1 MAEKKIVADGTFER
15 KDLCP
20 SVYKK
25 GKTDSLSVC
34 WLKHDDFGYLF
45 ASKYVNTALDI
56 SVTYREALIFNMTE
70 DTRQHVVKLLDE
82 KDVTWYFY
90 TLSGLRI
97 LMSVKKVSHLEDR
110 RKFASWFDK
119 NLAVSLSK
127 DTCKSCSLASF
138 VENTRDIYELK
149 DVVTG
154 NEENIVLAKQ
164 KKILAEKKAKEAN
177 PMKAHAHEQEQGKI
191 SEVVSYTKNESVSS
205 NLPASQKEV
214 RKFDGMLGS
223 VRVVMRENKPWFVA
237 KDVAACIE
245 YDPSSMNKMCNL
257 CRDKDKAVV
266 SIADLRVSED
276 SSETLQMFSKT
287 TPTVTLISESGLYR
301 ILAKCSLPK
310 CEPFESWIFDTVL
323 PSIEAS
329 NTTIEKSQH
338 ETHII
343 HNQNSYQSPDI
354 GIGSQTFCGV
364 RGYEKEGVAYL
375 HIEDVARGLGFTQSQ
390 VKNGKEYT
398 SIRWERIDAF
408 LADFG
413 FPPQVGESGNPH
425 DYYIPENLFYRLCM
439 KAKNEV
445 AEAFQAK
452 VADDIIPSIR
462 KTGSYSV
469 SNKTNAKALPHDY
482 LSALKALVESE
493 EQRLETQKALSAEQD
508 AHNETR
514 LALTAETEK
523 NEALVQ
529 QNNYMA
535 KVENS
540 ALATASRLSNDNK
553 RLSHDIYLNEMYV
566 TQAMSD
572 GTNYHVERNRMF
584 RSVYEFVTQSTTS
597 ARIFK
602 QDVFKN
608 TYIRNSLLTKIDN
621 EMLDV
626 FVKYISRAVANGISE
641 SFIKDVFKIVRKSWD
656 KKEIPNMGK
665 RSPDEVRIVLNA
677 IYEYVQEQ
685 KDSVVTSNFKDIW
698 APPKYS
704 LVIWSQWF
712 RSYFKSLSN
721 CRELHDYLNTQTL
734 NALRV
739 KEEGYDMPRFVMDEC
754 AKNFGFFV
762 TMQ

>member
-25 GKTDSLSVC
+25 GKTESLSVY

-90 TLSGLRI
+90 TLSGLHL
-97 LMSVKKVSHLEDR
+97 LMSVKKVSRLEDR

-127 DTCKSCSLASF
+127 DTCKNCFLAPF
-138 VENTRDIYELK
+138 VENTRDIYDLK
-149 DVVTG
+149 EVVTG

-164 KKILAEKKAKEAN
+164 KKMLAEKKAKEASV
-177 PMKAHAHEQEQGKI
+177 MKVNTQEQSTI
-191 SEVVSYTKNESVSS
+191 AEVVSETKNESVSS
-205 NLPASQKEV
+205 NLPAAQKEV

-245 YDPSSMNKMCNL
+245 YDLSNVSKMCKL
-257 CRDKDKAVV
+257 CRERDVAIVNGKEY
-266 SIADLRVSED
+266 SYDLYEYSEGRGN
-276 SSETLQMFSKT
+276 
-287 TPTVTLISESGLYR
+287 PNVCVISESGLYR

-310 CEPFESWIFDTVL
+310 CEPFESWVFDEVL
-323 PSIEAS
+323 PSIR
-329 NTTIEKSQH
+329 Q
-338 ETHII
+338 
-343 HNQNSYQSPDI
+343 
-354 GIGSQTFCGV
+354 
-364 RGYEKEGVAYL
+364 
-375 HIEDVARGLGFTQSQ
+375 
-390 VKNGKEYT
+390 
-398 SIRWERIDAF
+398 
-408 LADFG
+408 
-413 FPPQVGESGNPH
+413 
-425 DYYIPENLFYRLCM
+425 
-439 KAKNEV
+439 
-445 AEAFQAK
+445 
-452 VADDIIPSIR
+452 
-462 KTGSYSV
+462 TGSYSV
-469 SNKTNAKALPHDY
+469 TTPALPDFTNPAEAARAWATEY
-482 LSALKALVESE
+482 
-493 EQRLETQKALSAEQD
+493 EQRVTAQKALSAEQD

-685 KDSVVTSNFKDIW
+685 KDGVVTSNFKDIW

-712 RSYFKSLSN
+712 RYYFKSLSN

-762 TMQ
+762 TMP

>member
-1 MAEKKIVADGTFER
+1 MADKKIVADGTFER

-25 GKTDSLSVC
+25 GKTESLSVY

-90 TLSGLRI
+90 TLSGLHL
-97 LMSVKKVSHLEDR
+97 LMSVKKVSRLEDR

-127 DTCKSCSLASF
+127 DTCKSCSLAPF
-138 VENTRDIYELK
+138 VENTRDIYDLK
-149 DVVTG
+149 DLVTG
-154 NEENIVLAKQ
+154 NKENIVLAKQ
-164 KKILAEKKAKEAN
+164 KKMLAEKKAKEAN
-177 PMKAHAHEQEQGKI
+177 PMKAQVNEQEQSKI
-191 SEVVSYTKNESVSS
+191 AEVVETKNESVSS
-205 NLPASQKEV
+205 NLTAAQKEV
-214 RKFDGMLGS
+214 RKFEGMFGS
-223 VRVVMRENKPWFVA
+223 IRVVMRENKPWFVA
-237 KDVAACIE
+237 KDVAVCIE
-245 YDPSSMNKMCNL
+245 HSNVTKMCDI
-257 CRDKDKAVV
+257 CRAKDVDTINGKEFPN
-266 SIADLRVSED
+266 DLLEYSEGRGN
-276 SSETLQMFSKT
+276 
-287 TPTVTLISESGLYR
+287 PNVCVISESGLYR
-301 ILAKCSLPK
+301 ILAKSSLPK
-310 CEPFESWIFDTVL
+310 CEPFESWVFDEVL
-323 PSIEAS
+323 PSIR
-329 NTTIEKSQH
+329 Q
-338 ETHII
+338 
-343 HNQNSYQSPDI
+343 
-354 GIGSQTFCGV
+354 
-364 RGYEKEGVAYL
+364 
-375 HIEDVARGLGFTQSQ
+375 
-390 VKNGKEYT
+390 
-398 SIRWERIDAF
+398 
-408 LADFG
+408 
-413 FPPQVGESGNPH
+413 
-425 DYYIPENLFYRLCM
+425 
-439 KAKNEV
+439 
-445 AEAFQAK
+445 
-452 VADDIIPSIR
+452 
-462 KTGSYSV
+462 TGSYIV
-469 SNKTNAKALPHDY
+469 NNKTNAKALPHDY

-608 TYIRNSLLTKIDN
+608 TYVRNSLLTKIDN

-685 KDSVVTSNFKDIW
+685 KDGVVTSNFKDIW

-712 RSYFKSLSN
+712 RYYFKSLSN

-762 TMQ
+762 TMP

>member
-25 GKTDSLSVC
+25 GKTESMSVY

-90 TLSGLRI
+90 TLSGLHI
-97 LMSVKKVSHLEDR
+97 LMSVKKVSRLEDR

-119 NLAVSLSK
+119 NLSVPLSK
-127 DTCKSCSLASF
+127 DTCKNCFLAPF
-138 VENTRDIYELK
+138 VENTRDIYDLK

-154 NEENIVLAKQ
+154 NEENIVLVKQ
-164 KKILAEKKAKEAN
+164 KKMLAEKKAKEAN
-177 PMKAHAHEQEQGKI
+177 PMKAQVNEQEQSKI
-191 SEVVSYTKNESVSS
+191 AEVVSETKNESVSS
-205 NLPASQKEV
+205 NLPAAQKEV

-245 YDPSSMNKMCNL
+245 YDLSNVSKMCKL
-257 CRDKDKAVV
+257 CRERDVCVESASKFD
-266 SIADLRVSED
+266 SYDLYESGNSRI
-276 SSETLQMFSKT
+276 
-287 TPTVTLISESGLYR
+287 TLISESGLYR

-310 CEPFESWIFDTVL
+310 CEPFESWVFGTVL

-343 HNQNSYQSPDI
+343 HNQNSYPSPDI

-375 HIEDVARGLGFTQSQ
+375 HIEDVARGLGFAYKAASGNE
-390 VKNGKEYT
+390 VVRWNRVEEYL
-398 SIRWERIDAF
+398 IG
-408 LADFG
+408 FG
-413 FPPQVGESGNPH
+413 FVATSGDGANQH
-425 DYYIPENLFYRLCM
+425 DYYIPENIFYRLCM

-685 KDSVVTSNFKDIW
+685 KDGVVTSNFKDIW

-712 RSYFKSLSN
+712 RYYFKSLSN

-762 TMQ
+762 TMP

>member
-1 MAEKKIVADGTFER
+1 MSVFCGSFALGDLRMAEKKIVADGTFER

-25 GKTDSLSVC
+25 GKTESLSVY

-90 TLSGLRI
+90 TLSGLHI
-97 LMSVKKVSHLEDR
+97 LMSVKKVSRLEDR

-127 DTCKSCSLASF
+127 DTCKSCSLAPF
-138 VENTRDIYELK
+138 VENTRDIYDLK
-149 DVVTG
+149 DLVTG
-154 NEENIVLAKQ
+154 KEENIVLAKQ
-164 KKILAEKKAKEAN
+164 KKMLEEKKAKEAN
-177 PMKAHAHEQEQGKI
+177 PMKAQVNEQEQ
-191 SEVVSYTKNESVSS
+191 SNLAEVVSETKNESVSS
-205 NLPASQKEV
+205 NLTAAQKEV
-214 RKFDGMLGS
+214 RKFEGMFGS

-245 YDPSSMNKMCNL
+245 HSNVTKMCDI
-257 CRDKDKAVV
+257 CRAKDVDTINGKEFPN
-266 SIADLRVSED
+266 DLLEYSEGRGN
-276 SSETLQMFSKT
+276 
-287 TPTVTLISESGLYR
+287 PNVCVISESGLYR
-301 ILAKCSLPK
+301 ILAKSSLPK
-310 CEPFESWIFDTVL
+310 CEPFESWVFDEVL
-323 PSIEAS
+323 PSIR
-329 NTTIEKSQH
+329 Q
-338 ETHII
+338 
-343 HNQNSYQSPDI
+343 
-354 GIGSQTFCGV
+354 
-364 RGYEKEGVAYL
+364 
-375 HIEDVARGLGFTQSQ
+375 
-390 VKNGKEYT
+390 
-398 SIRWERIDAF
+398 
-408 LADFG
+408 
-413 FPPQVGESGNPH
+413 
-425 DYYIPENLFYRLCM
+425 
-439 KAKNEV
+439 
-445 AEAFQAK
+445 
-452 VADDIIPSIR
+452 
-462 KTGSYSV
+462 TGSYSV

-685 KDSVVTSNFKDIW
+685 KDGVVTSNFKDIW

-712 RSYFKSLSN
+712 RYYFKSLSN

-762 TMQ
+762 TMP

>member
-25 GKTDSLSVC
+25 GKTESLSVY

-90 TLSGLRI
+90 TLSGLHI
-97 LMSVKKVSHLEDR
+97 LMSVKKVSRLEDR

-127 DTCKSCSLASF
+127 GTCKSCSLAPF
-138 VENTRDIYELK
+138 VENTRDIYDLK
-149 DVVTG
+149 DLVTG
-154 NEENIVLAKQ
+154 NKENIVLAKQ
-164 KKILAEKKAKEAN
+164 KKMLEEKKAKEAN
-177 PMKAHAHEQEQGKI
+177 TMKAQVNEQEQ
-191 SEVVSYTKNESVSS
+191 SNLAEVVSETKNESVSS
-205 NLPASQKEV
+205 NLTAAQKEF

-237 KDVAACIE
+237 KDVAGCIE
-245 YDPSSMNKMCNL
+245 HSNVTKMCEL
-257 CRDKDKAVV
+257 CRDKDKATITNSDEIGVINE
-266 SIADLRVSED
+266 SLR
-276 SSETLQMFSKT
+276 TQQMFSKNA
-287 TPTVTLISESGLYR
+287 PHITLISESGLYR

-310 CEPFESWIFDTVL
+310 CEPFESWVFDEVL
-323 PSIEAS
+323 PSIR
-329 NTTIEKSQH
+329 Q
-338 ETHII
+338 
-343 HNQNSYQSPDI
+343 
-354 GIGSQTFCGV
+354 
-364 RGYEKEGVAYL
+364 
-375 HIEDVARGLGFTQSQ
+375 
-390 VKNGKEYT
+390 
-398 SIRWERIDAF
+398 
-408 LADFG
+408 
-413 FPPQVGESGNPH
+413 
-425 DYYIPENLFYRLCM
+425 
-439 KAKNEV
+439 
-445 AEAFQAK
+445 
-452 VADDIIPSIR
+452 
-462 KTGSYSV
+462 TGSYSV
-469 SNKTNAKALPHDY
+469 TTPALPDFTNPAE
-482 LSALKALVESE
+482 SARAWATEY
-493 EQRLETQKALSAEQD
+493 EQRVTAQRALSAEQD

-685 KDSVVTSNFKDIW
+685 KDGVVTSNFKDIW

-712 RSYFKSLSN
+712 RYYFKSLSN

-762 TMQ
+762 TMP

>member
-25 GKTDSLSVC
+25 GKTESLSVY

-90 TLSGLRI
+90 TLSGLHI
-97 LMSVKKVSHLEDR
+97 LMSVKKVSRLEDR

-127 DTCKSCSLASF
+127 DTCKSCSLAPF
-138 VENTRDIYELK
+138 VENTRDIYDLK
-149 DVVTG
+149 DLVTG
-154 NEENIVLAKQ
+154 KEENIVLAKQ
-164 KKILAEKKAKEAN
+164 KKMLEEKKAKEAN
-177 PMKAHAHEQEQGKI
+177 PMKAQVNEQEQ
-191 SEVVSYTKNESVSS
+191 SNLAEVVETNNENVSS
-205 NLPASQKEV
+205 NLIAAQKEV
-214 RKFDGMLGS
+214 RKFEGMFGS

-237 KDVAACIE
+237 KDVAGCIE
-245 YDPSSMNKMCNL
+245 HKDVSTMCKL
-257 CRDKDKAVV
+257 CRDKDKVV
-266 SIADLRVSED
+266 VRANDLTSAELADVRNREY
-276 SSETLQMFSKT
+276 
-287 TPTVTLISESGLYR
+287 TLISESGLYR

-310 CEPFESWIFDTVL
+310 CEPFESWVFDEVL
-323 PSIEAS
+323 PSIR
-329 NTTIEKSQH
+329 Q
-338 ETHII
+338 
-343 HNQNSYQSPDI
+343 
-354 GIGSQTFCGV
+354 
-364 RGYEKEGVAYL
+364 
-375 HIEDVARGLGFTQSQ
+375 
-390 VKNGKEYT
+390 
-398 SIRWERIDAF
+398 
-408 LADFG
+408 
-413 FPPQVGESGNPH
+413 
-425 DYYIPENLFYRLCM
+425 
-439 KAKNEV
+439 
-445 AEAFQAK
+445 
-452 VADDIIPSIR
+452 
-462 KTGSYSV
+462 TGSYSV
-469 SNKTNAKALPHDY
+469 TTPALPDFTNPAE
-482 LSALKALVESE
+482 SARAWATEY
-493 EQRLETQKALSAEQD
+493 EQRVTAQRALSAEQD

-656 KKEIPNMGK
+656 KKETPNMGK

-685 KDSVVTSNFKDIW
+685 KDGVVTSNFKDIW

-712 RSYFKSLSN
+712 RYYFKSLSN

-762 TMQ
+762 TMP

>member
-1 MAEKKIVADGTFER
+1 MPVFCGSFALGDLRMAEKKIVADGTFER

-25 GKTDSLSVC
+25 GKTESMSVY

-90 TLSGLRI
+90 TLSGLHL
-97 LMSVKKVSHLEDR
+97 LMSVKKVSRLEDR

-127 DTCKSCSLASF
+127 DTCKNCFLAPF
-138 VENTRDIYELK
+138 VENTRDIYDMKE
-149 DVVTG
+149 VVTG

-164 KKILAEKKAKEAN
+164 KKMLAEKKAKEASV
-177 PMKAHAHEQEQGKI
+177 MKVNTQEQSKI
-191 SEVVSYTKNESVSS
+191 AEVVSETKNESVSS
-205 NLPASQKEV
+205 NLPTVKKDVQ
-214 RKFDGMLGS
+214 KFDGMLGS

-245 YDPSSMNKMCNL
+245 HSNVTKMCDL
-257 CRDKDKAVV
+257 CRDKDKATITN
-266 SIADLRVSED
+266 SDEIGAINDMLIPQ
-276 SSETLQMFSKT
+276 QMFSKST
-287 TPTVTLISESGLYR
+287 TNITLISESGLYR

-310 CEPFESWIFDTVL
+310 CEPFESWVFDEVL
-323 PSIEAS
+323 PSIR
-329 NTTIEKSQH
+329 Q
-338 ETHII
+338 
-343 HNQNSYQSPDI
+343 
-354 GIGSQTFCGV
+354 
-364 RGYEKEGVAYL
+364 
-375 HIEDVARGLGFTQSQ
+375 
-390 VKNGKEYT
+390 
-398 SIRWERIDAF
+398 
-408 LADFG
+408 
-413 FPPQVGESGNPH
+413 
-425 DYYIPENLFYRLCM
+425 
-439 KAKNEV
+439 
-445 AEAFQAK
+445 
-452 VADDIIPSIR
+452 
-462 KTGSYSV
+462 TGSYSV

-685 KDSVVTSNFKDIW
+685 KDGVVTSNFKDIW

-712 RSYFKSLSN
+712 RYYFKSLSN

-762 TMQ
+762 TMP

>member
-25 GKTDSLSVC
+25 GKTESLSVY

-97 LMSVKKVSHLEDR
+97 LMSVKKVSRLEDR

-138 VENTRDIYELK
+138 VENTRDIYDMKE
-149 DVVTG
+149 VVTG
-154 NEENIVLAKQ
+154 NKENIVLAKQ
-164 KKILAEKKAKEAN
+164 KKMLAEKKAKEAN
-177 PMKAHAHEQEQGKI
+177 PMKAQAHEQEQSKI
-191 SEVVSYTKNESVSS
+191 AEVVSETKNESVSS
-205 NLPASQKEV
+205 NLTAAQKEV
-214 RKFDGMLGS
+214 RKFEGMFGS

-245 YDPSSMNKMCNL
+245 HSNVTKMCDL
-257 CRDKDKAVV
+257 CRDKDKATITNSKEIGVINE
-266 SIADLRVSED
+266 SLI
-276 SSETLQMFSKT
+276 TQQMFSKN
-287 TPTVTLISESGLYR
+287 TPNITLISESGLYR

-310 CEPFESWIFDTVL
+310 CEPFESWVFDEVL
-323 PSIEAS
+323 PSIR
-329 NTTIEKSQH
+329 Q
-338 ETHII
+338 
-343 HNQNSYQSPDI
+343 
-354 GIGSQTFCGV
+354 
-364 RGYEKEGVAYL
+364 
-375 HIEDVARGLGFTQSQ
+375 
-390 VKNGKEYT
+390 
-398 SIRWERIDAF
+398 
-408 LADFG
+408 
-413 FPPQVGESGNPH
+413 
-425 DYYIPENLFYRLCM
+425 
-439 KAKNEV
+439 
-445 AEAFQAK
+445 
-452 VADDIIPSIR
+452 
-462 KTGSYSV
+462 TGSYSV
-469 SNKTNAKALPHDY
+469 TTPALPDFTNPAEAARAWATEY
-482 LSALKALVESE
+482 
-493 EQRLETQKALSAEQD
+493 EQRVTAQKALSAEQD

-514 LALTAETEK
+514 LALTAETER

-572 GTNYHVERNRMF
+572 GMNYHVERNRMF

-602 QDVFKN
+602 QDVFNN

-626 FVKYISRAVANGISE
+626 FVRYISRAVANGISE

-685 KDSVVTSNFKDIW
+685 KDGVATSNFKDRW

-712 RSYFKSLSN
+712 RSYFKSLEN

-762 TMQ
+762 TMP

>member
-1 MAEKKIVADGTFER
+1 MADKKIVADGTFER

-25 GKTDSLSVC
+25 GKTESLSVY

-90 TLSGLRI
+90 TLSGLHL
-97 LMSVKKVSHLEDR
+97 LMSVKKVSRLEDR

-127 DTCKSCSLASF
+127 DTCKSCSLAPF
-138 VENTRDIYELK
+138 VENTRDIYDLK
-149 DVVTG
+149 DLVTG
-154 NEENIVLAKQ
+154 NKENIVLAKQ
-164 KKILAEKKAKEAN
+164 KKMLAEKKAKEAN
-177 PMKAHAHEQEQGKI
+177 PMKAQAHEQEQ
-191 SEVVSYTKNESVSS
+191 SNLAEVVETKNESVSS
-205 NLPASQKEV
+205 NLTAAQKEV
-214 RKFDGMLGS
+214 RKFEGMFGS
-223 VRVVMRENKPWFVA
+223 IRVVMRENKPWFVA

-245 YDPSSMNKMCNL
+245 HSNVTKMCDI
-257 CRDKDKAVV
+257 CRAKDVDTINGKEFPN
-266 SIADLRVSED
+266 DLLEYSEGRGN
-276 SSETLQMFSKT
+276 
-287 TPTVTLISESGLYR
+287 PNVCVISESGLYR
-301 ILAKCSLPK
+301 ILAKSSLPK
-310 CEPFESWIFDTVL
+310 CEPFESWVFDEVL
-323 PSIEAS
+323 PSIR
-329 NTTIEKSQH
+329 Q
-338 ETHII
+338 
-343 HNQNSYQSPDI
+343 
-354 GIGSQTFCGV
+354 
-364 RGYEKEGVAYL
+364 
-375 HIEDVARGLGFTQSQ
+375 
-390 VKNGKEYT
+390 
-398 SIRWERIDAF
+398 
-408 LADFG
+408 
-413 FPPQVGESGNPH
+413 
-425 DYYIPENLFYRLCM
+425 
-439 KAKNEV
+439 
-445 AEAFQAK
+445 
-452 VADDIIPSIR
+452 
-462 KTGSYSV
+462 TGSYIV
-469 SNKTNAKALPHDY
+469 NNKTNAKALPHDY

-514 LALTAETEK
+514 LALTEETEK

-608 TYIRNSLLTKIDN
+608 TYVRNSLLTKIDN

-685 KDSVVTSNFKDIW
+685 KDGVVTSNFKDIW

-712 RSYFKSLSN
+712 RYYFKSLSN

-762 TMQ
+762 TMP

>member
-25 GKTDSLSVC
+25 GKTESLSVY

-70 DTRQHVVKLLDE
+70 DTRQNVVKLLDE

-90 TLSGLRI
+90 TLSGLHL
-97 LMSVKKVSHLEDR
+97 LMSVKKVSRLEDR

-127 DTCKSCSLASF
+127 DTCKNCFLAPF
-138 VENTRDIYELK
+138 VENTRDIYDLK

-154 NEENIVLAKQ
+154 NEENIVLVKQ
-164 KKILAEKKAKEAN
+164 KKMLEEKKAKEASV
-177 PMKAHAHEQEQGKI
+177 MKVNTQEQSKI
-191 SEVVSYTKNESVSS
+191 AEVVETKNESVSS
-205 NLPASQKEV
+205 NLPAAQKEV

-245 YDPSSMNKMCNL
+245 YDLSNVSKMCKL
-257 CRDKDKAVV
+257 CRERDVCVESASKFD
-266 SIADLRVSED
+266 SYDLYESGNSRI
-276 SSETLQMFSKT
+276 
-287 TPTVTLISESGLYR
+287 TLISESGLYR

-329 NTTIEKSQH
+329 KSTIEKSQN
-338 ETHII
+338 ENHII
-343 HNQNSYQSPDI
+343 QNQNSYQSPDI
-354 GIGSQTFCGV
+354 GIGSHTFCGV

-425 DYYIPENLFYRLCM
+425 DYYIPENIFYRLCM

-608 TYIRNSLLTKIDN
+608 VYIRNSLLTKIDN

-685 KDSVVTSNFKDIW
+685 KDGVVTSNFKDIW

-712 RSYFKSLSN
+712 RYYFKSLSN
-721 CRELHDYLNTQTL
+721 CMELHDYLNTQTL

-762 TMQ
+762 TMP

>member
-1 MAEKKIVADGTFER
+1 MPVFCGSFALGDLRMAEKKIVADGTFER

-25 GKTDSLSVC
+25 GKTESLSVY

-90 TLSGLRI
+90 TLSGLHL
-97 LMSVKKVSHLEDR
+97 LMSVKKVSRLEDR

-119 NLAVSLSK
+119 NLSVPLSK
-127 DTCKSCSLASF
+127 DTCKSCSLAPF
-138 VENTRDIYELK
+138 VENTRDIYDLK
-149 DVVTG
+149 DAVTG
-154 NEENIVLAKQ
+154 SKENIVLVKQ
-164 KKILAEKKAKEAN
+164 KKMLAEKKAKEAN
-177 PMKAHAHEQEQGKI
+177 PMKAQVNEQEQSKI
-191 SEVVSYTKNESVSS
+191 AEVVETKKENVSS
-205 NLPASQKEV
+205 NLPAAQKEV

-223 VRVVMRENKPWFVA
+223 VRIVMRENKPWFVA

-257 CRDKDKAVV
+257 CRDKDKVVV

-310 CEPFESWIFDTVL
+310 CEPFESWVFEEVL
-323 PSIEAS
+323 PSIR
-329 NTTIEKSQH
+329 Q
-338 ETHII
+338 
-343 HNQNSYQSPDI
+343 
-354 GIGSQTFCGV
+354 
-364 RGYEKEGVAYL
+364 
-375 HIEDVARGLGFTQSQ
+375 
-390 VKNGKEYT
+390 
-398 SIRWERIDAF
+398 
-408 LADFG
+408 
-413 FPPQVGESGNPH
+413 
-425 DYYIPENLFYRLCM
+425 
-439 KAKNEV
+439 
-445 AEAFQAK
+445 
-452 VADDIIPSIR
+452 
-462 KTGSYSV
+462 TGSYSV

-608 TYIRNSLLTKIDN
+608 VYIRNSLLTKIDN

-685 KDSVVTSNFKDIW
+685 KDGVVTSNFKDIW

-712 RSYFKSLSN
+712 RYYFKSLSN

-762 TMQ
+762 TMP

>member
-25 GKTDSLSVC
+25 GKTESLSVY

-90 TLSGLRI
+90 TLSGLHI
-97 LMSVKKVSHLEDR
+97 LMSVKKVSRLEDR

-119 NLAVSLSK
+119 NLAVYLSK
-127 DTCKSCSLASF
+127 DTCKSCSLAPF
-138 VENTRDIYELK
+138 VENTRDIYDLK
-149 DVVTG
+149 DLVTG
-154 NEENIVLAKQ
+154 KEENIVLAKQ
-164 KKILAEKKAKEAN
+164 KKMLAEKKAKEVN
-177 PMKAHAHEQEQGKI
+177 EQEQSKI
-191 SEVVSYTKNESVSS
+191 ADVVSETKNERVSS
-205 NLPASQKEV
+205 NLSIVKKDVQ
-214 RKFDGMLGS
+214 KFDGMLGS
-223 VRVVMRENKPWFVA
+223 IRVVMRENKPWFVA

-245 YDPSSMNKMCNL
+245 HSNVTKMCDI
-257 CRDKDKAVV
+257 CRAKDVDTINGKEFPN
-266 SIADLRVSED
+266 DLLEYSEGRGN
-276 SSETLQMFSKT
+276 
-287 TPTVTLISESGLYR
+287 PNVCVISEPGLYR
-301 ILAKCSLPK
+301 ILAKSYLPK
-310 CEPFESWIFDTVL
+310 CEPFESWVFDEVL
-323 PSIEAS
+323 PSIR
-329 NTTIEKSQH
+329 Q
-338 ETHII
+338 
-343 HNQNSYQSPDI
+343 
-354 GIGSQTFCGV
+354 
-364 RGYEKEGVAYL
+364 
-375 HIEDVARGLGFTQSQ
+375 
-390 VKNGKEYT
+390 
-398 SIRWERIDAF
+398 
-408 LADFG
+408 
-413 FPPQVGESGNPH
+413 
-425 DYYIPENLFYRLCM
+425 
-439 KAKNEV
+439 
-445 AEAFQAK
+445 
-452 VADDIIPSIR
+452 
-462 KTGSYSV
+462 TGSYSV
-469 SNKTNAKALPHDY
+469 SNSTNAKALPHDY

-493 EQRLETQKALSAEQD
+493 EQRLETQRALSAEQD

-712 RSYFKSLSN
+712 RYYFKSLSN

-762 TMQ
+762 TMP

>member
-25 GKTDSLSVC
+25 GKTESMSVY

-90 TLSGLRI
+90 TLSGLHL
-97 LMSVKKVSHLEDR
+97 LMSVKKVSRLEDR

-119 NLAVSLSK
+119 NLSVSLSK
-127 DTCKSCSLASF
+127 DTCKSCSLAPF
-138 VENTRDIYELK
+138 VENTRDIYDLK
-149 DVVTG
+149 DVATG
-154 NEENIVLAKQ
+154 NKENIVLAKQ
-164 KKILAEKKAKEAN
+164 KKMLEEKKAKEAN
-177 PMKAHAHEQEQGKI
+177 PMKAQVNEQEQIKI
-191 SEVVSYTKNESVSS
+191 SEVVETKNESVSS
-205 NLPASQKEV
+205 NLPAAQKEV

-245 YDPSSMNKMCNL
+245 YDISNVSKMCKL
-257 CRDKDKAVV
+257 CRERDVAIVNGKEY
-266 SIADLRVSED
+266 SYDLYEYSEGRGN
-276 SSETLQMFSKT
+276 
-287 TPTVTLISESGLYR
+287 PNVCVISESGLYR

-310 CEPFESWIFDTVL
+310 CEPFESWVFEEVL
-323 PSIEAS
+323 PSIR
-329 NTTIEKSQH
+329 Q
-338 ETHII
+338 
-343 HNQNSYQSPDI
+343 
-354 GIGSQTFCGV
+354 
-364 RGYEKEGVAYL
+364 
-375 HIEDVARGLGFTQSQ
+375 
-390 VKNGKEYT
+390 
-398 SIRWERIDAF
+398 
-408 LADFG
+408 
-413 FPPQVGESGNPH
+413 
-425 DYYIPENLFYRLCM
+425 
-439 KAKNEV
+439 
-445 AEAFQAK
+445 
-452 VADDIIPSIR
+452 
-462 KTGSYSV
+462 TGSYSV

-493 EQRLETQKALSAEQD
+493 EQRLETQKALSAEQN
-508 AHNETR
+508 AHNETL

-608 TYIRNSLLTKIDN
+608 VYIRNSLLTKIDN

-685 KDSVVTSNFKDIW
+685 KDGVVTSNFKDIW

-712 RSYFKSLSN
+712 RYYFKSLSN

-762 TMQ
+762 TMP

>member
-25 GKTDSLSVC
+25 GKTESMSVY

-90 TLSGLRI
+90 TLSGLHL
-97 LMSVKKVSHLEDR
+97 LMSVKKVSRLEDR

-127 DTCKSCSLASF
+127 DTCKNCFLAPF
-138 VENTRDIYELK
+138 VENTRDIYDMKE
-149 DVVTG
+149 VVTG

-164 KKILAEKKAKEAN
+164 KKMLAEKKAKEASV
-177 PMKAHAHEQEQGKI
+177 MKVNTQEQSKI
-191 SEVVSYTKNESVSS
+191 AEVVSETKNESVSS
-205 NLPASQKEV
+205 NLPTVKKDVQ
-214 RKFDGMLGS
+214 KFDGMLGS

-245 YDPSSMNKMCNL
+245 HSNVTKMCDL
-257 CRDKDKAVV
+257 CRDKDKATITN
-266 SIADLRVSED
+266 SDEIGAINDMLIPQ
-276 SSETLQMFSKT
+276 QMFSKST
-287 TPTVTLISESGLYR
+287 TNITLISESGLYR

-310 CEPFESWIFDTVL
+310 CEPFESWVFDEVL
-323 PSIEAS
+323 PSIR
-329 NTTIEKSQH
+329 Q
-338 ETHII
+338 
-343 HNQNSYQSPDI
+343 
-354 GIGSQTFCGV
+354 
-364 RGYEKEGVAYL
+364 
-375 HIEDVARGLGFTQSQ
+375 
-390 VKNGKEYT
+390 
-398 SIRWERIDAF
+398 
-408 LADFG
+408 
-413 FPPQVGESGNPH
+413 
-425 DYYIPENLFYRLCM
+425 
-439 KAKNEV
+439 
-445 AEAFQAK
+445 
-452 VADDIIPSIR
+452 
-462 KTGSYSV
+462 TGSYSV

-608 TYIRNSLLTKIDN
+608 VYIRNSLLTKIDN

-685 KDSVVTSNFKDIW
+685 KDGVVTSNFKDIW

-712 RSYFKSLSN
+712 RYYFKSLSN

-762 TMQ
+762 TMP

>member
-25 GKTDSLSVC
+25 GKTESLSVY

-90 TLSGLRI
+90 TLSGLHI
-97 LMSVKKVSHLEDR
+97 LMSVKKVSRLEDR

-127 DTCKSCSLASF
+127 DTCKSCSLAPF
-138 VENTRDIYELK
+138 VENTRDIYDLK
-149 DVVTG
+149 EVVTG
-154 NEENIVLAKQ
+154 KEENIVLAKQ
-164 KKILAEKKAKEAN
+164 KKMLAEKKAKEAN
-177 PMKAHAHEQEQGKI
+177 PMKAQAHEQEQSKI
-191 SEVVSYTKNESVSS
+191 AEVVSETKNESVSS
-205 NLPASQKEV
+205 NLTAAQKEV
-214 RKFDGMLGS
+214 RKFEGMFGS

-245 YDPSSMNKMCNL
+245 HSNVTKMCDI
-257 CRDKDKAVV
+257 CRAKDVDTINGKEFPN
-266 SIADLRVSED
+266 DLLEYSEGRGN
-276 SSETLQMFSKT
+276 
-287 TPTVTLISESGLYR
+287 PNVCVISESGLYR
-301 ILAKCSLPK
+301 ILAKSSLPK
-310 CEPFESWIFDTVL
+310 CEPFESWVFDEVL
-323 PSIEAS
+323 PSIR
-329 NTTIEKSQH
+329 Q
-338 ETHII
+338 
-343 HNQNSYQSPDI
+343 
-354 GIGSQTFCGV
+354 
-364 RGYEKEGVAYL
+364 
-375 HIEDVARGLGFTQSQ
+375 
-390 VKNGKEYT
+390 
-398 SIRWERIDAF
+398 
-408 LADFG
+408 
-413 FPPQVGESGNPH
+413 
-425 DYYIPENLFYRLCM
+425 
-439 KAKNEV
+439 
-445 AEAFQAK
+445 
-452 VADDIIPSIR
+452 
-462 KTGSYSV
+462 TGSYSV

-566 TQAMSD
+566 MQAMSD

-685 KDSVVTSNFKDIW
+685 KDGVVTSNFKDIW

-712 RSYFKSLSN
+712 RYYFKSLSN

-762 TMQ
+762 TMP

>member
-25 GKTDSLSVC
+25 GKTESLSVY

-97 LMSVKKVSHLEDR
+97 LMSVKKVSRLEDR

-119 NLAVSLSK
+119 NIAVSLSK
-127 DTCKSCSLASF
+127 DTCKNCFLAPF
-138 VENTRDIYELK
+138 VENTRDIYDLK

-154 NEENIVLAKQ
+154 NEENIVLVKQ
-164 KKILAEKKAKEAN
+164 KKMLAEKKAKEASV
-177 PMKAHAHEQEQGKI
+177 MKVNTQEQSKI
-191 SEVVSYTKNESVSS
+191 AEVVSETKNESVSS
-205 NLPASQKEV
+205 NLSAAQKEV

-257 CRDKDKAVV
+257 CRDKDKVVV

-310 CEPFESWIFDTVL
+310 CEPFETWVFDEVL
-323 PSIEAS
+323 PSIR
-329 NTTIEKSQH
+329 Q
-338 ETHII
+338 
-343 HNQNSYQSPDI
+343 
-354 GIGSQTFCGV
+354 
-364 RGYEKEGVAYL
+364 
-375 HIEDVARGLGFTQSQ
+375 
-390 VKNGKEYT
+390 
-398 SIRWERIDAF
+398 
-408 LADFG
+408 
-413 FPPQVGESGNPH
+413 
-425 DYYIPENLFYRLCM
+425 
-439 KAKNEV
+439 
-445 AEAFQAK
+445 
-452 VADDIIPSIR
+452 
-462 KTGSYSV
+462 TGSYSV

-665 RSPDEVRIVLNA
+665 RSPEEVRIVLNA

-685 KDSVVTSNFKDIW
+685 KDGVVTSNFKDIW

-712 RSYFKSLSN
+712 RYYFKSLSN

-762 TMQ
+762 TMP

>member
-25 GKTDSLSVC
+25 GKTESLSVY

-90 TLSGLRI
+90 TLSGLHL
-97 LMSVKKVSHLEDR
+97 LMSVKKVSRLEDR

-127 DTCKSCSLASF
+127 DTCKSCSLAPF
-138 VENTRDIYELK
+138 VENTRDIYDLK

-154 NEENIVLAKQ
+154 NEENIVLVKQ
-164 KKILAEKKAKEAN
+164 KKMLAEKKAKEAN
-177 PMKAHAHEQEQGKI
+177 PMKAQVNEQEQSKI
-191 SEVVSYTKNESVSS
+191 AEVVETKNESVSS
-205 NLPASQKEV
+205 NLPSAQKEV

-245 YDPSSMNKMCNL
+245 YDLSNVSKMCKL
-257 CRDKDKAVV
+257 CRERDVAIVNGKEY
-266 SIADLRVSED
+266 SYDLYEYSEGRGN
-276 SSETLQMFSKT
+276 
-287 TPTVTLISESGLYR
+287 PNVCVISESGLYR

-310 CEPFESWIFDTVL
+310 CEPFESWVFGTVL

-329 NTTIEKSQH
+329 NTTIEESQN
-338 ETHII
+338 ENHII
-343 HNQNSYQSPDI
+343 QNQNSYPSPDI

-425 DYYIPENLFYRLCM
+425 DYYIPENIFYRLCM

-608 TYIRNSLLTKIDN
+608 VYIRNSLLTKIDN

-685 KDSVVTSNFKDIW
+685 KDGVVTSNFKDIW

-712 RSYFKSLSN
+712 RYYFKSLSN

-762 TMQ
+762 TMP

>member
-25 GKTDSLSVC
+25 GKTESLSVY

-45 ASKYVNTALDI
+45 ASKCVNTALDI

-90 TLSGLRI
+90 TLSGLHL
-97 LMSVKKVSHLEDR
+97 LMSVKKVSRIEDR

-127 DTCKSCSLASF
+127 DTCKSCSLAPF
-138 VENTRDIYELK
+138 VENTRDIYDLK

-164 KKILAEKKAKEAN
+164 KKMLAEKKAKEAN
-177 PMKAHAHEQEQGKI
+177 LMKAQVHEQEQSKI
-191 SEVVSYTKNESVSS
+191 AEVVSETKNENVLS
-205 NLPASQKEV
+205 NLPAAQKEV

-245 YDPSSMNKMCNL
+245 HSNVTKMCDL
-257 CRDKDKAVV
+257 CRDKDKATITN
-266 SIADLRVSED
+266 SDEIGAINDL
-276 SSETLQMFSKT
+276 LIPQQMFSKST
-287 TPTVTLISESGLYR
+287 TNITLVSESGLYR

-310 CEPFESWIFDTVL
+310 CEPFESWVFDEVL
-323 PSIEAS
+323 PSIR
-329 NTTIEKSQH
+329 Q
-338 ETHII
+338 
-343 HNQNSYQSPDI
+343 
-354 GIGSQTFCGV
+354 
-364 RGYEKEGVAYL
+364 
-375 HIEDVARGLGFTQSQ
+375 
-390 VKNGKEYT
+390 
-398 SIRWERIDAF
+398 
-408 LADFG
+408 
-413 FPPQVGESGNPH
+413 
-425 DYYIPENLFYRLCM
+425 
-439 KAKNEV
+439 
-445 AEAFQAK
+445 
-452 VADDIIPSIR
+452 
-462 KTGSYSV
+462 TGSYSV
-469 SNKTNAKALPHDY
+469 SNSTNAKALPHDY

-665 RSPDEVRIVLNA
+665 RSPEEVRIVLNA
-677 IYEYVQEQ
+677 IYEYVHEQ
-685 KDSVVTSNFKDIW
+685 KDGVVTSNFKDIW

-712 RSYFKSLSN
+712 RYYFKSLSN

-762 TMQ
+762 TMP

>member
-1 MAEKKIVADGTFER
+1 MPVFCGSFALGDLRMAEKKIVADGTFER
-15 KDLCP
+15 KNLCP

-25 GKTDSLSVC
+25 GKTESLSVY

-90 TLSGLRI
+90 TLSGLHL
-97 LMSVKKVSHLEDR
+97 LMSVKKVSRLEDR

-127 DTCKSCSLASF
+127 DTCKSCYLAPF
-138 VENTRDIYELK
+138 VENTRDIYDLK
-149 DVVTG
+149 EVVTG
-154 NEENIVLAKQ
+154 SEENIVLAKQ
-164 KKILAEKKAKEAN
+164 KKMLAEKKTKEAN
-177 PMKAHAHEQEQGKI
+177 PMKAQAHEQEQSKI
-191 SEVVSYTKNESVSS
+191 AEVVSYTKNESVSS

-237 KDVAACIE
+237 KDVATCIE
-245 YDPSSMNKMCNL
+245 YDLSNVSKMCKL
-257 CRDKDKAVV
+257 CRERDVAIVNGKEY
-266 SIADLRVSED
+266 SYDLYEYSEGRGN
-276 SSETLQMFSKT
+276 
-287 TPTVTLISESGLYR
+287 PNVCVISESGLYR

-310 CEPFESWIFDTVL
+310 CEPFESWVFDEVL
-323 PSIEAS
+323 PSIR
-329 NTTIEKSQH
+329 Q
-338 ETHII
+338 
-343 HNQNSYQSPDI
+343 
-354 GIGSQTFCGV
+354 
-364 RGYEKEGVAYL
+364 
-375 HIEDVARGLGFTQSQ
+375 
-390 VKNGKEYT
+390 
-398 SIRWERIDAF
+398 
-408 LADFG
+408 
-413 FPPQVGESGNPH
+413 
-425 DYYIPENLFYRLCM
+425 
-439 KAKNEV
+439 
-445 AEAFQAK
+445 
-452 VADDIIPSIR
+452 
-462 KTGSYSV
+462 TGSYSV
-469 SNKTNAKALPHDY
+469 TTPVLPDFTNPAEAARAWATEY
-482 LSALKALVESE
+482 
-493 EQRLETQKALSAEQD
+493 EQRVTAQKALSAEQD

-608 TYIRNSLLTKIDN
+608 VYIRNSLLTKIDN

-641 SFIKDVFKIVRKSWD
+641 SFIKDVFKIVRKAWD

-685 KDSVVTSNFKDIW
+685 KDGVVTSNFKDIW

-739 KEEGYDMPRFVMDEC
+739 KEEGYDIPRFVMDEC

-762 TMQ
+762 TMP

>member
-15 KDLCP
+15 KDLCH
-20 SVYKK
+20 SIYKK
-25 GKTDSLSVC
+25 DKTESLSVY

-45 ASKYVNTALDI
+45 ALKYVGTSLGI

-70 DTRQHVVKLLDE
+70 DTHKYIVTLSDE
-82 KDVTWYFY
+82 KDLTWYFY
-90 TLSGLRI
+90 TLSGLQL
-97 LMSVKKVSHLEDR
+97 LMSVKKVSRLEDR

-127 DTCKSCSLASF
+127 DTCKDCSLARF
-138 VENTRDIYELK
+138 VENTRDIYDLK

-164 KKILAEKKAKEAN
+164 KKMLEEKKTKEAN
-177 PMKAHAHEQEQGKI
+177 LMKAQGHEQEQSKI
-191 SEVVSYTKNESVSS
+191 AEVVSETKNESVSS
-205 NLPASQKEV
+205 NLPTAQKEV

-223 VRVVMRENKPWFVA
+223 VRIVMRENKPWFVA

-245 YDPSSMNKMCNL
+245 HSNVSKMCDI
-257 CRDKDKAVV
+257 CRAKDVDTINGKEFPN
-266 SIADLRVSED
+266 DLLEYSEGRGN
-276 SSETLQMFSKT
+276 
-287 TPTVTLISESGLYR
+287 PNVCVISESGLYR

-310 CEPFESWIFDTVL
+310 CEPFETWVFDEVL
-323 PSIEAS
+323 PSIR
-329 NTTIEKSQH
+329 Q
-338 ETHII
+338 
-343 HNQNSYQSPDI
+343 
-354 GIGSQTFCGV
+354 
-364 RGYEKEGVAYL
+364 
-375 HIEDVARGLGFTQSQ
+375 
-390 VKNGKEYT
+390 
-398 SIRWERIDAF
+398 
-408 LADFG
+408 
-413 FPPQVGESGNPH
+413 
-425 DYYIPENLFYRLCM
+425 
-439 KAKNEV
+439 
-445 AEAFQAK
+445 
-452 VADDIIPSIR
+452 
-462 KTGSYSV
+462 TGSYS
-469 SNKTNAKALPHDY
+469 TTTPALPDFTNPAEAARAWATEY
-482 LSALKALVESE
+482 
-493 EQRLETQKALSAEQD
+493 EQRVTAQKALSAEQD

-514 LALTAETEK
+514 LALTAEAEK
-523 NEALVQ
+523 NEALLQ

-608 TYIRNSLLTKIDN
+608 TYIRNSLLNKIDN

-641 SFIKDVFKIVRKSWD
+641 SFIRDVFKIVRKSWD

-665 RSPDEVRIVLNA
+665 RSPEEVQIVLNA

-685 KDSVVTSNFKDIW
+685 KDGVATSNFKDRW

-712 RSYFKSLSN
+712 RSYFKNLAN
-721 CRELHDYLNTQTL
+721 CSELHDYLNTQTL
-734 NALRV
+734 NALRDDTS
-739 KEEGYDMPRFVMDEC
+739 KEEGYDIPRFVMDEC

-762 TMQ
+762 TMP

>member
-25 GKTDSLSVC
+25 GKTESLSVY

-90 TLSGLRI
+90 TLSGLHI
-97 LMSVKKVSHLEDR
+97 LMSVKKVSRLEDR

-127 DTCKSCSLASF
+127 DTCKSCSLAPF
-138 VENTRDIYELK
+138 VENTRDIYDLK
-149 DVVTG
+149 DLVTG
-154 NEENIVLAKQ
+154 KEENIVLAKQ
-164 KKILAEKKAKEAN
+164 KKMLEEKKAKEAN
-177 PMKAHAHEQEQGKI
+177 PMKAQVNEQEQ
-191 SEVVSYTKNESVSS
+191 SNLAEVVSETKNESVSS
-205 NLPASQKEV
+205 NLTAAQKEV
-214 RKFDGMLGS
+214 RKFEGMFGS

-237 KDVAACIE
+237 KDVAGCIE
-245 YDPSSMNKMCNL
+245 HSNVTKMCDI
-257 CRDKDKAVV
+257 CRAKDVDTINGKEFPN
-266 SIADLRVSED
+266 DLLEYSEGRGN
-276 SSETLQMFSKT
+276 
-287 TPTVTLISESGLYR
+287 PNVCVISESGLYR
-301 ILAKCSLPK
+301 ILAKSSLPK
-310 CEPFESWIFDTVL
+310 CEPFESWVFDEVL
-323 PSIEAS
+323 PSIR
-329 NTTIEKSQH
+329 Q
-338 ETHII
+338 
-343 HNQNSYQSPDI
+343 
-354 GIGSQTFCGV
+354 
-364 RGYEKEGVAYL
+364 
-375 HIEDVARGLGFTQSQ
+375 
-390 VKNGKEYT
+390 
-398 SIRWERIDAF
+398 
-408 LADFG
+408 
-413 FPPQVGESGNPH
+413 
-425 DYYIPENLFYRLCM
+425 
-439 KAKNEV
+439 
-445 AEAFQAK
+445 
-452 VADDIIPSIR
+452 
-462 KTGSYSV
+462 TGSYSV

-685 KDSVVTSNFKDIW
+685 KDGVVTSNFKDIW

-712 RSYFKSLSN
+712 RYYFKSLSN

-762 TMQ
+762 TMP

>member
-15 KDLCP
+15 KDLCH

-25 GKTDSLSVC
+25 GKTESLFVY

-45 ASKYVNTALDI
+45 ASKCVNTALDI

-70 DTRQHVVKLLDE
+70 DTRQHVVKLSDE

-90 TLSGLRI
+90 TLSGLHI
-97 LMSVKKVSHLEDR
+97 LMSVKKVSRLEDR

-127 DTCKSCSLASF
+127 DTCKSCYLAPF
-138 VENTRDIYELK
+138 VENTRDIYDLK

-164 KKILAEKKAKEAN
+164 KKMLEEKKAKEAN
-177 PMKAHAHEQEQGKI
+177 LMKAQVHEQEQSKI
-191 SEVVSYTKNESVSS
+191 AEVVETKNENVSS
-205 NLPASQKEV
+205 NLTAAQKDV
-214 RKFDGMLGS
+214 QKFDGMLGS

-245 YDPSSMNKMCNL
+245 YDISNVSKMCKL
-257 CRDKDKAVV
+257 CREKDACVESASKFD
-266 SIADLRVSED
+266 SYDLYESGNSRI
-276 SSETLQMFSKT
+276 
-287 TPTVTLISESGLYR
+287 TLISESGLYR

-310 CEPFESWIFDTVL
+310 CEPFESWIFGTVL

-329 NTTIEKSQH
+329 KTTIEKSQH

-343 HNQNSYQSPDI
+343 HNQNSYPSHDI

-375 HIEDVARGLGFTQSQ
+375 HIEDVARGLGFAYKAASGNE
-390 VKNGKEYT
+390 VVRWNRVEEYL
-398 SIRWERIDAF
+398 IG
-408 LADFG
+408 FG
-413 FPPQVGESGNPH
+413 FVATCGDGANQH
-425 DYYIPENLFYRLCM
+425 DYYIPENIFYRLCM

-685 KDSVVTSNFKDIW
+685 KDGVVTSNFKDIW

-712 RSYFKSLSN
+712 RYYFKSLSN

-762 TMQ
+762 TMP

>member
-25 GKTDSLSVC
+25 GKTESMSVY

-90 TLSGLRI
+90 TLSGLHL
-97 LMSVKKVSHLEDR
+97 LMSVKKVSRLEDR

-127 DTCKSCSLASF
+127 DTCKNCFLAPF
-138 VENTRDIYELK
+138 VENTRDIYDMKE
-149 DVVTG
+149 VVTG

-164 KKILAEKKAKEAN
+164 KKMLAEKKAKEASV
-177 PMKAHAHEQEQGKI
+177 MKVNTQEQSKI
-191 SEVVSYTKNESVSS
+191 AEVVSETKNESVSS
-205 NLPASQKEV
+205 NLPTVKKDVQ
-214 RKFDGMLGS
+214 KFDGMLGS

-245 YDPSSMNKMCNL
+245 HSNVTKMCDL
-257 CRDKDKAVV
+257 CRDKDKATITN
-266 SIADLRVSED
+266 SDEIGAINDMLIPQ
-276 SSETLQMFSKT
+276 QMFSKST
-287 TPTVTLISESGLYR
+287 TNITLISESGLYR

-310 CEPFESWIFDTVL
+310 CEPFESWVFDEVL
-323 PSIEAS
+323 PSIR
-329 NTTIEKSQH
+329 Q
-338 ETHII
+338 
-343 HNQNSYQSPDI
+343 
-354 GIGSQTFCGV
+354 
-364 RGYEKEGVAYL
+364 
-375 HIEDVARGLGFTQSQ
+375 
-390 VKNGKEYT
+390 
-398 SIRWERIDAF
+398 
-408 LADFG
+408 
-413 FPPQVGESGNPH
+413 
-425 DYYIPENLFYRLCM
+425 
-439 KAKNEV
+439 
-445 AEAFQAK
+445 
-452 VADDIIPSIR
+452 
-462 KTGSYSV
+462 TGSYSV

-685 KDSVVTSNFKDIW
+685 KDGVVTSNFKDIW

-712 RSYFKSLSN
+712 RYYFKSLSN

-762 TMQ
+762 TMP

>member
-25 GKTDSLSVC
+25 GKTESLSVY

-90 TLSGLRI
+90 TLSGLHI
-97 LMSVKKVSHLEDR
+97 LMSVKKVSRLEDR

-127 DTCKSCSLASF
+127 DTCKSCSLAPF
-138 VENTRDIYELK
+138 VENTRDIYDLK
-149 DVVTG
+149 EVVTG
-154 NEENIVLAKQ
+154 NKENIVLAKQ
-164 KKILAEKKAKEAN
+164 KKMLAEKKAKEAN
-177 PMKAHAHEQEQGKI
+177 PMKAQAHEQEQSKI
-191 SEVVSYTKNESVSS
+191 AEVVSETKNESVSS
-205 NLPASQKEV
+205 NLTAAQKEV
-214 RKFDGMLGS
+214 RKFEGMFGS

-245 YDPSSMNKMCNL
+245 HSNVTKMCDI
-257 CRDKDKAVV
+257 CRAKDVDTINGKEFPN
-266 SIADLRVSED
+266 DLLEYSEGRGN
-276 SSETLQMFSKT
+276 
-287 TPTVTLISESGLYR
+287 PNVCVISESGLYR
-301 ILAKCSLPK
+301 ILAKSSLPK
-310 CEPFESWIFDTVL
+310 CEPFESWVFDEVL
-323 PSIEAS
+323 PSIR
-329 NTTIEKSQH
+329 Q
-338 ETHII
+338 
-343 HNQNSYQSPDI
+343 
-354 GIGSQTFCGV
+354 
-364 RGYEKEGVAYL
+364 
-375 HIEDVARGLGFTQSQ
+375 
-390 VKNGKEYT
+390 
-398 SIRWERIDAF
+398 
-408 LADFG
+408 
-413 FPPQVGESGNPH
+413 
-425 DYYIPENLFYRLCM
+425 
-439 KAKNEV
+439 
-445 AEAFQAK
+445 
-452 VADDIIPSIR
+452 
-462 KTGSYSV
+462 TGSYSV
-469 SNKTNAKALPHDY
+469 SNKTNAKALLHDY

-566 TQAMSD
+566 MQAMSD

-685 KDSVVTSNFKDIW
+685 KDGVVTSNFKDIW

-712 RSYFKSLSN
+712 RYYFKSLSN

-762 TMQ
+762 TMP

>member
-25 GKTDSLSVC
+25 GKTESMSVY

-90 TLSGLRI
+90 TLSGLHI
-97 LMSVKKVSHLEDR
+97 LMSVKKVSRLEDR

-127 DTCKSCSLASF
+127 DTCKNCFLAPF
-138 VENTRDIYELK
+138 VENTRDIYDLK

-154 NEENIVLAKQ
+154 NEENIVLVKQ
-164 KKILAEKKAKEAN
+164 KKMLAEKKAKEAN
-177 PMKAHAHEQEQGKI
+177 PMKAQVNEQEQSKI
-191 SEVVSYTKNESVSS
+191 AEVVETKKENVSS
-205 NLPASQKEV
+205 NLPAAQKEV

-245 YDPSSMNKMCNL
+245 YDLSNVSKMCKL
-257 CRDKDKAVV
+257 CRERDVCVESASKFD
-266 SIADLRVSED
+266 SYDLYESGNSRI
-276 SSETLQMFSKT
+276 
-287 TPTVTLISESGLYR
+287 TLISESGLYR

-310 CEPFESWIFDTVL
+310 CEPFESWVFGTVL

-343 HNQNSYQSPDI
+343 HNQNSYPSPDI

-375 HIEDVARGLGFTQSQ
+375 HIEDVARGLGFAYKAASGNE
-390 VKNGKEYT
+390 VVRWNRVEEYL
-398 SIRWERIDAF
+398 IG
-408 LADFG
+408 FG
-413 FPPQVGESGNPH
+413 FVATSGDGANQH
-425 DYYIPENLFYRLCM
+425 DYYIPENIFYRLCM

-608 TYIRNSLLTKIDN
+608 VYIRNSLLTKIDN

-685 KDSVVTSNFKDIW
+685 KDGVVTSNFKDIW

-712 RSYFKSLSN
+712 RYYFKSLSN

-762 TMQ
+762 TMP

>member
-15 KDLCP
+15 KDLCH

-25 GKTDSLSVC
+25 GKTESLSVY

-70 DTRQHVVKLLDE
+70 YTRQHVVKLLDE

-90 TLSGLRI
+90 TLSGLHI
-97 LMSVKKVSHLEDR
+97 LMSVKKVSRLEDR

-127 DTCKSCSLASF
+127 DTCKSCYLAPF
-138 VENTRDIYELK
+138 VENTRDIYDLK

-164 KKILAEKKAKEAN
+164 KKMLAEKKAKEAN
-177 PMKAHAHEQEQGKI
+177 LIKAQVHEQGQGKI
-191 SEVVSYTKNESVSS
+191 SDVVETKNENVSS
-205 NLPASQKEV
+205 NLTAAQKEV

-223 VRVVMRENKPWFVA
+223 VRVVMRENKPWFVEHSNVTKMCDICRA
-237 KDVAACIE
+237 KDVDTINGKEFPNDLLE
-245 YDPSSMNKMCNL
+245 Y
-257 CRDKDKAVV
+257 
-266 SIADLRVSED
+266 SEGRGN
-276 SSETLQMFSKT
+276 
-287 TPTVTLISESGLYR
+287 PNVCVISESGLYR
-301 ILAKCSLPK
+301 LLAKCSLPK
-310 CEPFESWIFDTVL
+310 CEPFESWVFGTVF

-343 HNQNSYQSPDI
+343 HNQNSYPSPDI

-375 HIEDVARGLGFTQSQ
+375 HIEDVARGLGFAYKAASGNE
-390 VKNGKEYT
+390 VVRWNRVEEYL
-398 SIRWERIDAF
+398 IG
-408 LADFG
+408 FG
-413 FPPQVGESGNPH
+413 FVATCGDGANPH
-425 DYYIPENLFYRLCM
+425 DYYIPENIFYRLCM

-493 EQRLETQKALSAEQD
+493 EQRIETQKALSAEQD

-523 NEALVQ
+523 NEALVH

-685 KDSVVTSNFKDIW
+685 KDGVVTSNFKDIW

-712 RSYFKSLSN
+712 RYYFKSLSN

-762 TMQ
+762 TMP

>member
-25 GKTDSLSVC
+25 GKTESLSVY

-90 TLSGLRI
+90 TLSGLHL
-97 LMSVKKVSHLEDR
+97 LMSVKKVSRIEDR

-119 NLAVSLSK
+119 NLSVPLSK
-127 DTCKSCSLASF
+127 DTCKSCSIAPF
-138 VENTRDIYELK
+138 VENTRDLSELK
-149 DVVTG
+149 EVVTG
-154 NEENIVLAKQ
+154 NKENIVLAKQ
-164 KKILAEKKAKEAN
+164 KKMLEEKKAKEAN
-177 PMKAHAHEQEQGKI
+177 PMKAQVNEQEQSKI
-191 SEVVSYTKNESVSS
+191 AEVVETKNENVSS
-205 NLPASQKEV
+205 NLTAAQKEV
-214 RKFDGMLGS
+214 RKFEGMFGS

-245 YDPSSMNKMCNL
+245 YDLSNVSKMCKL
-257 CRDKDKAVV
+257 CRERDVCVESASKFD
-266 SIADLRVSED
+266 SYDLYESGNSRI
-276 SSETLQMFSKT
+276 
-287 TPTVTLISESGLYR
+287 TLISESGLYR

-310 CEPFESWIFDTVL
+310 CEPFESWVFDEVL
-323 PSIEAS
+323 PSIR
-329 NTTIEKSQH
+329 Q
-338 ETHII
+338 
-343 HNQNSYQSPDI
+343 
-354 GIGSQTFCGV
+354 
-364 RGYEKEGVAYL
+364 
-375 HIEDVARGLGFTQSQ
+375 
-390 VKNGKEYT
+390 
-398 SIRWERIDAF
+398 
-408 LADFG
+408 
-413 FPPQVGESGNPH
+413 
-425 DYYIPENLFYRLCM
+425 
-439 KAKNEV
+439 
-445 AEAFQAK
+445 
-452 VADDIIPSIR
+452 
-462 KTGSYSV
+462 TGSYSI
-469 SNKTNAKALPHDY
+469 TTPALPDFTNPAEAARAWATEY
-482 LSALKALVESE
+482 
-493 EQRLETQKALSAEQD
+493 EQRVTAQKALSAEQD

-514 LALTAETEK
+514 LALTAETER

-608 TYIRNSLLTKIDN
+608 VYIRNSLLTKIDN

-685 KDSVVTSNFKDIW
+685 KDGVATSNFKDRW

-704 LVIWSQWF
+704 IVIWSQWF
-712 RSYFKSLSN
+712 RSYFKSLEN
-721 CRELHDYLNTQTL
+721 CRELHDYLNMQTL
-734 NALRV
+734 NALRDETF
-739 KEEGYDMPRFVMDEC
+739 KEEGYDIPRFVMDEC

-762 TMQ
+762 TMP

>member
-25 GKTDSLSVC
+25 GKTESLSVY

-90 TLSGLRI
+90 TLSGLHI
-97 LMSVKKVSHLEDR
+97 LMSVKKVSRLEDR

-127 DTCKSCSLASF
+127 DTCKSCSLAPF
-138 VENTRDIYELK
+138 VENTRDIYDLK
-149 DVVTG
+149 EVVTG
-154 NEENIVLAKQ
+154 NKENIVLAKQ
-164 KKILAEKKAKEAN
+164 KKMLAEKKAKEAN
-177 PMKAHAHEQEQGKI
+177 PMKAQAHEQEQSKI
-191 SEVVSYTKNESVSS
+191 AEVVSETKNESVSS
-205 NLPASQKEV
+205 NLTAAQKEV
-214 RKFDGMLGS
+214 RKFEGMFGS

-245 YDPSSMNKMCNL
+245 HSNVTKMCDI
-257 CRDKDKAVV
+257 CRAKDVDTINGKEFPN
-266 SIADLRVSED
+266 DLLEYSEGRGN
-276 SSETLQMFSKT
+276 
-287 TPTVTLISESGLYR
+287 PNVCVISESGLYR
-301 ILAKCSLPK
+301 ILAKSSLPK
-310 CEPFESWIFDTVL
+310 CEPFESWVFDEVL
-323 PSIEAS
+323 PSIR
-329 NTTIEKSQH
+329 Q
-338 ETHII
+338 
-343 HNQNSYQSPDI
+343 
-354 GIGSQTFCGV
+354 
-364 RGYEKEGVAYL
+364 
-375 HIEDVARGLGFTQSQ
+375 
-390 VKNGKEYT
+390 
-398 SIRWERIDAF
+398 
-408 LADFG
+408 
-413 FPPQVGESGNPH
+413 
-425 DYYIPENLFYRLCM
+425 
-439 KAKNEV
+439 
-445 AEAFQAK
+445 
-452 VADDIIPSIR
+452 
-462 KTGSYSV
+462 TGSYSV

-566 TQAMSD
+566 MQAMSD

-685 KDSVVTSNFKDIW
+685 KDGVVTSNFKDIW

-712 RSYFKSLSN
+712 RYYFKSLSN

-762 TMQ
+762 TMP

>member
-25 GKTDSLSVC
+25 GKTESLSVY

-90 TLSGLRI
+90 TLSGLHI
-97 LMSVKKVSHLEDR
+97 LMSVKKVSRLEDR

-119 NLAVSLSK
+119 NLAVPLSK
-127 DTCKSCSLASF
+127 DTCKSCSLAPF
-138 VENTRDIYELK
+138 VENTRDIYDLK

-164 KKILAEKKAKEAN
+164 KKMLAEKKTKEASM
-177 PMKAHAHEQEQGKI
+177 MKAQVNEQEQSKI
-191 SEVVSYTKNESVSS
+191 AEVVSETKSENVSS
-205 NLPASQKEV
+205 NLPASQK
-214 RKFDGMLGS
+214 
-223 VRVVMRENKPWFVA
+223 
-237 KDVAACIE
+237 
-245 YDPSSMNKMCNL
+245 
-257 CRDKDKAVV
+257 
-266 SIADLRVSED
+266 
-276 SSETLQMFSKT
+276 
-287 TPTVTLISESGLYR
+287 
-301 ILAKCSLPK
+301 
-310 CEPFESWIFDTVL
+310 
-323 PSIEAS
+323 
-329 NTTIEKSQH
+329 SQND
-338 ETHII
+338 THII
-343 HNQNSYQSPDI
+343 HNQNSYPSPDI

-375 HIEDVARGLGFTQSQ
+375 HIEDVARGLGFAYKAASGNE
-390 VKNGKEYT
+390 VVRWNRVEEYL
-398 SIRWERIDAF
+398 SG
-408 LADFG
+408 FG
-413 FPPQVGESGNPH
+413 FVATCGDGSNPH
-425 DYYIPENLFYRLCM
+425 DYYIPENIFYRLCM

-452 VADDIIPSIR
+452 VADEIIPSIR

-529 QNNYMA
+529 QNKYMA

-553 RLSHDIYLNEMYV
+553 RLSHDIYLNEMYI

-572 GTNYHVERNRMF
+572 GMNYHVERNRMF

-608 TYIRNSLLTKIDN
+608 VYIRNILLTKIDN

-665 RSPDEVRIVLNA
+665 RSPEEVRIVLNA

-685 KDSVVTSNFKDIW
+685 KDGVATSNFKDRW

-762 TMQ
+762 TMP

>member
-25 GKTDSLSVC
+25 GKTESLSVY

-90 TLSGLRI
+90 TLSGLHI
-97 LMSVKKVSHLEDR
+97 LMSVKKVSRLEDR

-127 DTCKSCSLASF
+127 DTCKSCSLAPF
-138 VENTRDIYELK
+138 VENTRDIYDLK
-149 DVVTG
+149 EVVTG
-154 NEENIVLAKQ
+154 KEENIVLAKQ
-164 KKILAEKKAKEAN
+164 KKMLAEKKAKEAN
-177 PMKAHAHEQEQGKI
+177 PMKAQAHEQEQSKI
-191 SEVVSYTKNESVSS
+191 AEVVSETKNESVSS
-205 NLPASQKEV
+205 NLTAAQKEV
-214 RKFDGMLGS
+214 RKFEGMFGS

-245 YDPSSMNKMCNL
+245 HSNVTKMCDI
-257 CRDKDKAVV
+257 CRAKDVDTINGKEFPN
-266 SIADLRVSED
+266 DLLEYSEGRGN
-276 SSETLQMFSKT
+276 
-287 TPTVTLISESGLYR
+287 PNVCVISESGLYR
-301 ILAKCSLPK
+301 ILAKSSLPK
-310 CEPFESWIFDTVL
+310 CEPFESWVFDEVL
-323 PSIEAS
+323 PSIR
-329 NTTIEKSQH
+329 Q
-338 ETHII
+338 
-343 HNQNSYQSPDI
+343 
-354 GIGSQTFCGV
+354 
-364 RGYEKEGVAYL
+364 
-375 HIEDVARGLGFTQSQ
+375 
-390 VKNGKEYT
+390 
-398 SIRWERIDAF
+398 
-408 LADFG
+408 
-413 FPPQVGESGNPH
+413 
-425 DYYIPENLFYRLCM
+425 
-439 KAKNEV
+439 
-445 AEAFQAK
+445 
-452 VADDIIPSIR
+452 
-462 KTGSYSV
+462 TGSYSV
-469 SNKTNAKALPHDY
+469 SNKTNAKALLHDY

-529 QNNYMA
+529 QNNYMT

-566 TQAMSD
+566 MQAMSD

-685 KDSVVTSNFKDIW
+685 KDGVVTSNFKDIW

-712 RSYFKSLSN
+712 RYYFKSLSN

-762 TMQ
+762 TMP

>member
-1 MAEKKIVADGTFER
+1 MSVFCGSFALGDLRMAEKKIVADGTFER

-25 GKTDSLSVC
+25 GKTESLSVY

-97 LMSVKKVSHLEDR
+97 LMSVKKVSRLEDR

-138 VENTRDIYELK
+138 VENTRDIYDMKE
-149 DVVTG
+149 VVTG
-154 NEENIVLAKQ
+154 NKENIVLAKQ
-164 KKILAEKKAKEAN
+164 KKMLAEKKAKEAN
-177 PMKAHAHEQEQGKI
+177 PMKAQAHEQEQSKI
-191 SEVVSYTKNESVSS
+191 AEVVSETKNESVSS
-205 NLPASQKEV
+205 NLTAAQKEV
-214 RKFDGMLGS
+214 RKFEGMFGS

-245 YDPSSMNKMCNL
+245 HSNVTKMCDL
-257 CRDKDKAVV
+257 CRDKDKATITNSKEIGVINE
-266 SIADLRVSED
+266 SLI
-276 SSETLQMFSKT
+276 TQQMFSKN
-287 TPTVTLISESGLYR
+287 TPNITLISESGLYR

-310 CEPFESWIFDTVL
+310 CEPFESWVFDEVL
-323 PSIEAS
+323 PSIR
-329 NTTIEKSQH
+329 Q
-338 ETHII
+338 
-343 HNQNSYQSPDI
+343 
-354 GIGSQTFCGV
+354 
-364 RGYEKEGVAYL
+364 
-375 HIEDVARGLGFTQSQ
+375 
-390 VKNGKEYT
+390 
-398 SIRWERIDAF
+398 
-408 LADFG
+408 
-413 FPPQVGESGNPH
+413 
-425 DYYIPENLFYRLCM
+425 
-439 KAKNEV
+439 
-445 AEAFQAK
+445 
-452 VADDIIPSIR
+452 
-462 KTGSYSV
+462 TGSYSV
-469 SNKTNAKALPHDY
+469 TTPALPDFTNPAEAARAWATEY
-482 LSALKALVESE
+482 
-493 EQRLETQKALSAEQD
+493 EQRVTAQKALSAEQD

-514 LALTAETEK
+514 LALTAETER

-572 GTNYHVERNRMF
+572 GMNYHVERNRMF

-602 QDVFKN
+602 QDVFNN

-626 FVKYISRAVANGISE
+626 FVRYISRAVANGISE

-685 KDSVVTSNFKDIW
+685 KDGVATSNFKDRW

-712 RSYFKSLSN
+712 RSYFKSLEN

-762 TMQ
+762 TMP

>member
-25 GKTDSLSVC
+25 GNTESLSVY

-90 TLSGLRI
+90 TLSGLHI
-97 LMSVKKVSHLEDR
+97 LMSVKKVSRLEDR

-127 DTCKSCSLASF
+127 DICKSCSLAPF
-138 VENTRDIYELK
+138 VENTRDIYDLK
-149 DVVTG
+149 DLVTG
-154 NEENIVLAKQ
+154 KEENIVLAKQ
-164 KKILAEKKAKEAN
+164 KKMLEEKKAKEAN
-177 PMKAHAHEQEQGKI
+177 PMKAQVNEQEQ
-191 SEVVSYTKNESVSS
+191 SNLAEVVSETKNESVSS
-205 NLPASQKEV
+205 NLTAAQKEV
-214 RKFDGMLGS
+214 RKFEGMFGS

-237 KDVAACIE
+237 KDVAVCIE
-245 YDPSSMNKMCNL
+245 HSNVTKMCDI
-257 CRDKDKAVV
+257 CRAKDVDTINGKEFPN
-266 SIADLRVSED
+266 DLLEYSEGRGN
-276 SSETLQMFSKT
+276 
-287 TPTVTLISESGLYR
+287 PNVCVISESGLYR
-301 ILAKCSLPK
+301 ILAKSSLPK
-310 CEPFESWIFDTVL
+310 CEPFESWVFDEVL
-323 PSIEAS
+323 PSIR
-329 NTTIEKSQH
+329 Q
-338 ETHII
+338 
-343 HNQNSYQSPDI
+343 
-354 GIGSQTFCGV
+354 
-364 RGYEKEGVAYL
+364 
-375 HIEDVARGLGFTQSQ
+375 
-390 VKNGKEYT
+390 
-398 SIRWERIDAF
+398 
-408 LADFG
+408 
-413 FPPQVGESGNPH
+413 
-425 DYYIPENLFYRLCM
+425 
-439 KAKNEV
+439 
-445 AEAFQAK
+445 
-452 VADDIIPSIR
+452 
-462 KTGSYSV
+462 TGSYSV

-685 KDSVVTSNFKDIW
+685 KDGVVTSNFKDIW

-712 RSYFKSLSN
+712 RYYFKSLSN

-762 TMQ
+762 TMP

>member
-1 MAEKKIVADGTFER
+1 
-15 KDLCP
+15 
-20 SVYKK
+20 
-25 GKTDSLSVC
+25 
-34 WLKHDDFGYLF
+34 
-45 ASKYVNTALDI
+45 
-56 SVTYREALIFNMTE
+56 MTE

-90 TLSGLRI
+90 TLSGLHI
-97 LMSVKKVSHLEDR
+97 LMSVKKVSRLEDR

-127 DTCKSCSLASF
+127 DTCKSCSLAPF
-138 VENTRDIYELK
+138 VENTRDIYDLK
-149 DVVTG
+149 DLVTG
-154 NEENIVLAKQ
+154 KEENIVLAKQ
-164 KKILAEKKAKEAN
+164 KKMLEEKKAKEAN
-177 PMKAHAHEQEQGKI
+177 PMKAQVNEQEQ
-191 SEVVSYTKNESVSS
+191 SNLAEVVSETKNESVSS
-205 NLPASQKEV
+205 NLTAAQKEV
-214 RKFDGMLGS
+214 RKFEGMFGS

-245 YDPSSMNKMCNL
+245 HSNVTKMCDI
-257 CRDKDKAVV
+257 CRAKDVDTINGKEFPN
-266 SIADLRVSED
+266 DLLEYSEGRGN
-276 SSETLQMFSKT
+276 
-287 TPTVTLISESGLYR
+287 PNVCVISESGLYR
-301 ILAKCSLPK
+301 ILAKSSLPK
-310 CEPFESWIFDTVL
+310 CEPFESWVFDEVL
-323 PSIEAS
+323 PSIR
-329 NTTIEKSQH
+329 Q
-338 ETHII
+338 
-343 HNQNSYQSPDI
+343 
-354 GIGSQTFCGV
+354 
-364 RGYEKEGVAYL
+364 
-375 HIEDVARGLGFTQSQ
+375 
-390 VKNGKEYT
+390 
-398 SIRWERIDAF
+398 
-408 LADFG
+408 
-413 FPPQVGESGNPH
+413 
-425 DYYIPENLFYRLCM
+425 
-439 KAKNEV
+439 
-445 AEAFQAK
+445 
-452 VADDIIPSIR
+452 
-462 KTGSYSV
+462 TGSYSV

-685 KDSVVTSNFKDIW
+685 KDGVVTSNFKDIW

-712 RSYFKSLSN
+712 RYYFKSLSN

-762 TMQ
+762 TMP

>member
-20 SVYKK
+20 SAYKK
-25 GKTDSLSVC
+25 GKTESLSVY

-90 TLSGLRI
+90 TLSGLHL
-97 LMSVKKVSHLEDR
+97 LMSVKKVSRLEDR

-119 NLAVSLSK
+119 NLAVSLSR
-127 DTCKSCSLASF
+127 DTCKSCSLAPF
-138 VENTRDIYELK
+138 VENTRDIYDLK
-149 DVVTG
+149 EVVTG
-154 NEENIVLAKQ
+154 KEENIVLAKQ
-164 KKILAEKKAKEAN
+164 KKMLEEKKAKEAN
-177 PMKAHAHEQEQGKI
+177 PMKAQVNEQEQ
-191 SEVVSYTKNESVSS
+191 SNLAEVVSETKNESVSS
-205 NLPASQKEV
+205 NLTAAQKEV
-214 RKFDGMLGS
+214 RKFEGMFGS

-237 KDVAACIE
+237 KDVAGCIE
-245 YDPSSMNKMCNL
+245 HSNVTKMCEL
-257 CRDKDKAVV
+257 CRDKDKATITNSDEIGVINE
-266 SIADLRVSED
+266 SLR
-276 SSETLQMFSKT
+276 TQQMFSKNA
-287 TPTVTLISESGLYR
+287 PHITLISESGLYR

-310 CEPFESWIFDTVL
+310 CEPFESWVFDEVL
-323 PSIEAS
+323 PSIR
-329 NTTIEKSQH
+329 Q
-338 ETHII
+338 
-343 HNQNSYQSPDI
+343 
-354 GIGSQTFCGV
+354 
-364 RGYEKEGVAYL
+364 
-375 HIEDVARGLGFTQSQ
+375 
-390 VKNGKEYT
+390 
-398 SIRWERIDAF
+398 
-408 LADFG
+408 
-413 FPPQVGESGNPH
+413 
-425 DYYIPENLFYRLCM
+425 
-439 KAKNEV
+439 
-445 AEAFQAK
+445 
-452 VADDIIPSIR
+452 
-462 KTGSYSV
+462 TGSYSV
-469 SNKTNAKALPHDY
+469 TTPALPDFTNPAEAARAWATEY
-482 LSALKALVESE
+482 
-493 EQRLETQKALSAEQD
+493 EQRVTTQKALSAEQD

-685 KDSVVTSNFKDIW
+685 KDGVVTSNFKDIW

-712 RSYFKSLSN
+712 RYYFKSLSN

-762 TMQ
+762 TMP

>member
-25 GKTDSLSVC
+25 GKTESLSVY

-90 TLSGLRI
+90 TLSGLHI
-97 LMSVKKVSHLEDR
+97 LMSVKKVSRLEDR

-127 DTCKSCSLASF
+127 DTCKNCFLAPF
-138 VENTRDIYELK
+138 VENTRDIYDLK
-149 DVVTG
+149 YVVTG
-154 NEENIVLAKQ
+154 NEENIVLVKQ
-164 KKILAEKKAKEAN
+164 KKMLAEKKAKEAN
-177 PMKAHAHEQEQGKI
+177 PMKAQVNEQEQSKI
-191 SEVVSYTKNESVSS
+191 AEVVDTKKENVSS
-205 NLPASQKEV
+205 NLPAAQKEV

-223 VRVVMRENKPWFVA
+223 VRIVMRENKPWFVA

-257 CRDKDKAVV
+257 CRDKDKVVV

-310 CEPFESWIFDTVL
+310 CEPFESWVFEEVL
-323 PSIEAS
+323 PSIR
-329 NTTIEKSQH
+329 Q
-338 ETHII
+338 
-343 HNQNSYQSPDI
+343 
-354 GIGSQTFCGV
+354 
-364 RGYEKEGVAYL
+364 
-375 HIEDVARGLGFTQSQ
+375 
-390 VKNGKEYT
+390 
-398 SIRWERIDAF
+398 
-408 LADFG
+408 
-413 FPPQVGESGNPH
+413 
-425 DYYIPENLFYRLCM
+425 
-439 KAKNEV
+439 
-445 AEAFQAK
+445 
-452 VADDIIPSIR
+452 
-462 KTGSYSV
+462 TGSYSV

-685 KDSVVTSNFKDIW
+685 KDGVVTSNFKDIW

-712 RSYFKSLSN
+712 RYYFKSLSN

-762 TMQ
+762 TMP

>member
-25 GKTDSLSVC
+25 GKTESLSVY

-90 TLSGLRI
+90 TLSGLHI
-97 LMSVKKVSHLEDR
+97 LMSVKKVSRLEDR

-127 DTCKSCSLASF
+127 DTCKSCSLAPF
-138 VENTRDIYELK
+138 VENTRDIYDLK
-149 DVVTG
+149 DLVTG
-154 NEENIVLAKQ
+154 NKENIVLAKQ
-164 KKILAEKKAKEAN
+164 KKMLEEKKAKEAN
-177 PMKAHAHEQEQGKI
+177 TMKAQVNEQEQ
-191 SEVVSYTKNESVSS
+191 SNLAEVVSETKNESVSS
-205 NLPASQKEV
+205 NLTAAQKEV
-214 RKFDGMLGS
+214 RKFEGMFGS

-245 YDPSSMNKMCNL
+245 HSNVTKMCDI
-257 CRDKDKAVV
+257 CRAKDVDTINGKEFPN
-266 SIADLRVSED
+266 DLLEYSEGRGN
-276 SSETLQMFSKT
+276 
-287 TPTVTLISESGLYR
+287 PNVCVISESGLYR
-301 ILAKCSLPK
+301 ILAKSSLPK
-310 CEPFESWIFDTVL
+310 CEPFESWVFDEVL
-323 PSIEAS
+323 PSIR
-329 NTTIEKSQH
+329 Q
-338 ETHII
+338 
-343 HNQNSYQSPDI
+343 
-354 GIGSQTFCGV
+354 
-364 RGYEKEGVAYL
+364 
-375 HIEDVARGLGFTQSQ
+375 
-390 VKNGKEYT
+390 
-398 SIRWERIDAF
+398 
-408 LADFG
+408 
-413 FPPQVGESGNPH
+413 
-425 DYYIPENLFYRLCM
+425 
-439 KAKNEV
+439 
-445 AEAFQAK
+445 
-452 VADDIIPSIR
+452 
-462 KTGSYSV
+462 TGSYSV
-469 SNKTNAKALPHDY
+469 SNSTNAKALPHDY

-493 EQRLETQKALSAEQD
+493 EQRLETQRALSAEQD

-685 KDSVVTSNFKDIW
+685 KDGVVTSNFKDIW

-712 RSYFKSLSN
+712 RYYFKSLSN

-739 KEEGYDMPRFVMDEC
+739 KEEDYDMPRFVMDEC

-762 TMQ
+762 TMP

>member
-15 KDLCP
+15 KNLCP

-25 GKTDSLSVC
+25 GKTESLSVY

-70 DTRQHVVKLLDE
+70 DTRQHVVKLSDE

-90 TLSGLRI
+90 TLSGLHI
-97 LMSVKKVSHLEDR
+97 LMSVKKVSRLEDR

-127 DTCKSCSLASF
+127 DTCKDCSLAPF
-138 VENTRDIYELK
+138 VENTRDIYDLK

-164 KKILAEKKAKEAN
+164 KKMLEEKKAKEAN
-177 PMKAHAHEQEQGKI
+177 PMKAQVNEQEQSKI
-191 SEVVSYTKNESVSS
+191 AEVVSYTKNESVSS
-205 NLPASQKEV
+205 NLPAAKKDVQKFE
-214 RKFDGMLGS
+214 GMLGS

-245 YDPSSMNKMCNL
+245 HKDVSTMCKL
-257 CRDKDKAVV
+257 CRDKDKVV
-266 SIADLRVSED
+266 VRANDLTSAELADVRNREY
-276 SSETLQMFSKT
+276 
-287 TPTVTLISESGLYR
+287 TLISESGLYR

-343 HNQNSYQSPDI
+343 HNQNSYPSPDI
-354 GIGSQTFCGV
+354 GIGSHTFCGV

-425 DYYIPENLFYRLCM
+425 DYYIPENIFYRLCM

-553 RLSHDIYLNEMYV
+553 RLSHDIYLNEMYI

-572 GTNYHVERNRMF
+572 GMNYHVERNRMF

-608 TYIRNSLLTKIDN
+608 VYIRNSLLTKIDN

-685 KDSVVTSNFKDIW
+685 KDGVVTSNFKDIW

-712 RSYFKSLSN
+712 RYYFKSLSN

-739 KEEGYDMPRFVMDEC
+739 KEECYDMPRFVMDEC

-762 TMQ
+762 TMP

>member
-1 MAEKKIVADGTFER
+1 MSVFCGSFALGDLRMAEKKIVADGTFER

-25 GKTDSLSVC
+25 GKTESLSVY

-90 TLSGLRI
+90 TLSGLHI
-97 LMSVKKVSHLEDR
+97 LMSVKKVSRLEDR

-127 DTCKSCSLASF
+127 DTCKSCSLAPF
-138 VENTRDIYELK
+138 VENTRDIYDLK
-149 DVVTG
+149 DLVTG
-154 NEENIVLAKQ
+154 KEENIVLAKQ
-164 KKILAEKKAKEAN
+164 KKMLEEKKAKEAN
-177 PMKAHAHEQEQGKI
+177 PMKAQVNEQEQ
-191 SEVVSYTKNESVSS
+191 SNLAEVVSETKNESVSS
-205 NLPASQKEV
+205 NLTAAQKEV
-214 RKFDGMLGS
+214 RKFEGMFGS

-245 YDPSSMNKMCNL
+245 HSNVTKMCDI
-257 CRDKDKAVV
+257 CRAKDVDTINGKEFPN
-266 SIADLRVSED
+266 DLLEYSEGRGN
-276 SSETLQMFSKT
+276 
-287 TPTVTLISESGLYR
+287 PNVCVISESGLYR
-301 ILAKCSLPK
+301 IFAKSSLPK
-310 CEPFESWIFDTVL
+310 CEPFESWVFDEVL
-323 PSIEAS
+323 PSIR
-329 NTTIEKSQH
+329 Q
-338 ETHII
+338 
-343 HNQNSYQSPDI
+343 
-354 GIGSQTFCGV
+354 
-364 RGYEKEGVAYL
+364 
-375 HIEDVARGLGFTQSQ
+375 
-390 VKNGKEYT
+390 
-398 SIRWERIDAF
+398 
-408 LADFG
+408 
-413 FPPQVGESGNPH
+413 
-425 DYYIPENLFYRLCM
+425 
-439 KAKNEV
+439 
-445 AEAFQAK
+445 
-452 VADDIIPSIR
+452 
-462 KTGSYSV
+462 TGSYSV

-553 RLSHDIYLNEMYV
+553 RLSHDIYLNEMYI

-572 GTNYHVERNRMF
+572 GMNYHVERNRMF

-685 KDSVVTSNFKDIW
+685 KDGVVTSNFKDIW

-712 RSYFKSLSN
+712 RYYFKSLSN

-754 AKNFGFFV
+754 AKKFGFFV
-762 TMQ
+762 TMP